1 MKMHRQV
8 AAGVVSLA
16 VITGLVGCGSSRES
30 YSPEITAETTTAVT
44 TTTVAEKIRSSDE
57 ELKPAPEAEA
67 TSDSE
72 TSSSEAVQTS
82 SFPEEDATPY
92 FTDEQIEI
100 KKAVD
105 KALTVFQTA
114 DVEGIFDCT
123 DMDIFYYAAYG
134 KVPSREE
141 LLQTFGES
149 GTEFSP
155 IEDSEIS
162 WELLNIAP
170 VNESTYT
177 DMYAFLNGGFADLVK
192 KVNNSNE
199 YNLMDNFG
207 SIADFEKIRGIFGIT
222 DVYAVQI
229 NAEYPEKKDN
239 SVVISS
245 AVESNTCFYVFKIK
259 DNWKLDIPYST
270 YFMVDKMIA
279 KYESE

>member
-1 MKMHRQV
+1 MKMHKQV
-8 AAGVVSLA
+8 AVGVVSLA

-30 YSPEITAETTTAVT
+30 NSPEITAEATTAVT
-44 TTTVAEKIRSSDE
+44 TTNVAEKIRSSDE

-82 SFPEEDATPY
+82 FPEGNATPY

-105 KALTVFQTA
+105 KALTAFRTA

-207 SIADFEKIRGIFGIT
+207 SIADFEKIRDIFGIT

-259 DNWKLDIPYST
+259 GNWKLDIPYST

>member
-16 VITGLVGCGSSRES
+16 VITGFVGCGSPRES
-30 YSPEITAETTTAVT
+30 DSSEIAVETTTAVT

-57 ELKPAPEAEA
+57 ELKPAPEAEV
-67 TSDSE
+67 TSDGE
-72 TSSSEAVQTS
+72 TSSSEAVQT

-105 KALTVFQTA
+105 KALTAFQTA

-177 DMYAFLNGGFADLVK
+177 DMYAFLNGDFADLVK

-207 SIADFEKIRGIFGIT
+207 SIADFEKIRDIFGIT

-259 DNWKLDIPYST
+259 GDWKLDIPYST

-279 KYESE
+279 KYESD

>member
-1 MKMHRQV
+1 MKMYRQV

-16 VITGLVGCGSSRES
+16 VITGLVGCGSPRES
-30 YSPEITAETTTAVT
+30 DSSEIAVETTTAVT
-44 TTTVAEKIRSSDE
+44 TTTVAEKIHSSDE
-57 ELKPAPEAEA
+57 ELKPAPEAEV

-82 SFPEEDATPY
+82 FPEEDTTPY

-105 KALTVFQTA
+105 KALTAFQTA

-123 DMDIFYYAAYG
+123 DMDIFYYAVYE

-177 DMYAFLNGGFADLVK
+177 DMYAFLNGDFADLVK

-207 SIADFEKIRGIFGIT
+207 SIADFEKIRDIFGIT

-259 DNWKLDIPYST
+259 GDWKLDIPYST

-279 KYESE
+279 KYESD

>member
-16 VITGLVGCGSSRES
+16 AITGLVGCSSSRES
-30 YSPEITAETTTAVT
+30 NSSEITAETTTAVT
-44 TTTVAEKIRSSDE
+44 TTTAAEKIRSSDE

-82 SFPEEDATPY
+82 SFSEEDATPY

-105 KALTVFQTA
+105 KALTAFQTA
-114 DVEGIFDCT
+114 DIEGIFDCT
-123 DMDIFYYAAYG
+123 DMDIFYYAVYE

-141 LLQTFGES
+141 LLQTLGES

-259 DNWKLDIPYST
+259 GNWKLDVPYST